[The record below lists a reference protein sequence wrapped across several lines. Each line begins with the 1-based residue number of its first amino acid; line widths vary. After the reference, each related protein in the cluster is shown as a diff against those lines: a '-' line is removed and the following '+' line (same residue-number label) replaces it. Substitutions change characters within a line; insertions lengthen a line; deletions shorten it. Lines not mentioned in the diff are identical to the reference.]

1 MVSTVKSLFGGPPK
15 PKVQGPDPE
24 LLAAQKR
31 QSKRLERQEVAAEKR
46 ERSTRAV
53 IAARGKR
60 GQGVT
65 LNPATGERGVVG
77 GGKLGGS

>member
-1 MVSTVKSLFGGPPK
+1 MVSAVKSLFGGPPK
-15 PKVQGPDPE
+15 PKGPDPE

-31 QSKRLERQEVAAEKR
+31 QTDRLDRQEAATQKK